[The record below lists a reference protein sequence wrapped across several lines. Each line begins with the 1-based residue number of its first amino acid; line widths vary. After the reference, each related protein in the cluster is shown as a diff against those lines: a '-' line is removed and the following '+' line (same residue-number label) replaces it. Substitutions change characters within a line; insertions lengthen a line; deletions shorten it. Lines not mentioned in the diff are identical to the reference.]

1 MRWPDTDLAWTSTSP
16 NIQDFAAVIGY
27 AMTGLGCELGNF
39 RHGVGAQ
46 YQFRGIYNLKVRP
59 EVVARELRALH
70 LPGINFRQISAPSA
84 RTGQPGTG
92 LYVEVTDWD
101 EWRPTD
107 LSFYLMWLACK
118 LEPRNPFASPSRS
131 QASEFLHEMGS
142 AAFFHDLAVLGPRV
156 DVEAYLRQW
165 NAQDLQ
171 FQKQSRRF
179 WLYQ

>member
-1 MRWPDTDLAWTSTSP
+1 
-16 NIQDFAAVIGY
+16 
-27 AMTGLGCELGNF
+27 MTGLGCELGSF
-39 RHGVGAQ
+39 RSGVGSQ
-46 YQFRGIYNLKVRP
+46 YQFRGIYNLKVKP
-59 EVVARELRALH
+59 EVVARELRALR

-107 LSFYLMWLACK
+107 LSFFLMRLACK
-118 LEPRNPFASPSRS
+118 FESRNPFSSPSKS
-131 QASEFLHEMGS
+131 QASTFLHEMGS
-142 AAFFHDLAVLGPRV
+142 AAFFRDIAAHGARV
-156 DVEAYLRQW
+156 DVEAYLRLW

-171 FQKQSRRF
+171 YQKQSRRF